1 MVSKQVS
8 KTWSPGS
15 NPGTSTN
22 FMNMILENKPGLIV
36 VNNEPIVTTKVK
48 KYIEKNKLSDYSVT
62 YLDPIPSDFKEV
74 ERGLTELKNNFL
86 GIATQPRKEQE
97 KPAGYEYEY
106 RLNTNTILCAHNL
119 DDFNRLKM
127 WYGIQID

>member
-1 MVSKQVS
+1 MQE
-8 KTWSPGS
+8 
-15 NPGTSTN
+15 
-22 FMNMILENKPGLIV
+22 IYDKPGLIV

-97 KPAGYEYEY
+97 KPVGYEYEH

-127 WYGIQID
+127 WYGIQIN